1 MTVQGLSGLAA
12 VCLVASA
19 ASADVIITEIMYNPD
34 SYEGKIMDRND
45 PTSKDEPNLV
55 EWVELYNTGAEAVD
69 VSGWKLGDEDGTTS
83 GLPDGTT
90 IEPGEAVVLVPG
102 QQTAAAFHE
111 AWGDGYDVYPVDG
124 WSSGGL
130 VNLANGPS
138 ETNEILR
145 LEDAQG
151 LTKDQVNYDDEGDW
165 PSDSPDGSSIFLIDT
180 ALDAEAN
187 DSGSNWRRSAIG
199 AGESKANT
207 QTDAYN
213 GKDFG
218 SPGVV
223 TAAAGM
229 EPEPY

>member
-1 MTVQGLSGLAA
+1 MKMRYGVW
-12 VCLVASA
+12 LVAGFLSA
-19 ASADVIITEIMYNPD
+19 GTVSADVIISEIMYNPD

-55 EWVELYNTGAEAVD
+55 EWVELYNTGAEALD
-69 VSGWKLGDEDGTTS
+69 VSGWKLGDEDGMTA
-83 GLPDGTT
+83 GLPEGTT
-90 IEPGEAVVLVPG
+90 IDPREAIVLVPG
-102 QQTAAAFHE
+102 QQTVAAFHE

-138 ETNEILR
+138 DTNEILR
-145 LEDAQG
+145 LEDAAG

-180 ALDAEAN
+180 ALSAEAN
-187 DSGSNWRRSAIG
+187 DIGTNWRRSAIG
-199 AGESKANT
+199 AGESKTNT
-207 QTDAYN
+207 PTDAYN

-223 TAAAGM
+223 IAETK
-229 EPEPY
+229 PEPY